1 VLGQTIAKLGLK
13 ALTKTSTAE
22 IQGHTHVTG
31 VKFAD
36 GSSIPA
42 DIVVISAGIRPNIDL
57 AKECGLACERA
68 VVVDDQMRTSDP
80 HVFGVGECVQH
91 RGMVYGLVA
100 PLWEQ
105 TKVLAEVLTETAPEK
120 TYTGSK
126 IATKLKV
133 MGVELASM
141 GRIGDLKDTDEVV
154 QYSEPARQVYW
165 KAIVRDGK
173 LSAACLLGDLG
184 PADNLMELFKTD
196 APVPERR
203 LEIFFTAGSAKKDV
217 SLADLPD
224 SHHICDCNGVSKGTI
239 CAAIRAGKCTVP
251 AVGKATRAGTGGTNG
266 FDPVAITSTS

>member
-1 VLGQTIAKLGLK
+1 PHA
-13 ALTKTSTAE
+13 
-22 IQGHTHVTG
+22 TG

-36 GSSIPA
+36 GSEIAA
-42 DIVVISAGIRPNIDL
+42 DMVVISAGIRPNVDL
-57 AKECGLACERA
+57 AKECAITCDRA
-68 VVVDDQMRTSDP
+68 IIVDDQLRTNDP

-91 RGMVYGLVA
+91 NGMIYGLVA

-105 TKVLAEVLTETAPEK
+105 TKVLAKVLTGVDPAAA
-120 TYTGSK
+120 YTGSK

-203 LEIFFTAGSAKKDV
+203 LELFFTAG
-217 SLADLPD
+217 
-224 SHHICDCNGVSKGTI
+224 
-239 CAAIRAGKCTVP
+239 
-251 AVGKATRAGTGGTNG
+251 
-266 FDPVAITSTS
+266 